1 MSALIGA
8 DALRAA
14 LLTAQAGGEEIALL
28 DVREEA
34 EFGPEH
40 ILLAIHLP
48 LSRLELRAA
57 WLVPRRSTRIVV
69 CDGGGDGGDEALA
82 QRAATILESH
92 GYGNV
97 AVLDGGVAAWRAA
110 GHATF
115 SGVNVPSKAF
125 GEVVEHG
132 YRTPSISAQ
141 ELKARIDAGAN
152 MVVVDS
158 RPLDEFR
165 VMSIPTA
172 TCVPGGELVWRIGAL
187 APDPDTLVVVN
198 CAGRTRSIMGA
209 QSLINAGIPNP
220 VVALR
225 NGTMGWHLAGL
236 ALDHGQTRYLPEVS
250 PAQAQ
255 DARRRAQAVCARF
268 AVPRI
273 DRATLEAWQAAPDRT
288 TFLLDVRSPEE
299 YLAGHLPGS
308 ISAPGGQ
315 LVQATDRYVG
325 TLGARLVLVDDDGV
339 RAAMT
344 ASWLKQ
350 MALHE
355 VAVLDAGLSGGR
367 LPGGGVEA
375 GPGPEHALGLEALRY
390 REIAPEA
397 LRDALADGRTQLVD
411 LTRSVAYRTGHIG
424 GARHGVRTRLAALIP
439 SLPAHDLLVLTSGDA
454 MLARY
459 AVAEAEGLTDA
470 EVMVLAG
477 GNEAWREAG
486 LPLVAGEDGLEAEPV
501 DAHLRAYDCTT
512 NIEEAMQA
520 YLDWEVE
527 LINRL
532 DEDGTLPFRK
542 GGIPGGHAG
551 TRA

>member
-1 MSALIGA
+1 VSATIGA

-14 LLTAQAGGEEIALL
+14 LLAGDEIALL

-34 EFGPEH
+34 LFGPEH

-48 LSRLELRAA
+48 LSNLELRAPY
-57 WLVPRRSTRIVV
+57 LVPRRSTRVV
-69 CDGGGDGGDEALA
+69 LCDGRGEGMAES
-82 QRAATILESH
+82 AAAILEGH
-92 GYGNV
+92 GYRHV

-110 GHATF
+110 GHAVF

-132 YRTPSISAQ
+132 YRTPSISAE
-141 ELKARIDAGAN
+141 ELKAKLDGGED

-165 VMSIPTA
+165 VMSIPTG
-172 TCVPGGELVWRIGAL
+172 TCVPGGELVYRIGAL

-209 QSLINAGIPNP
+209 QSLINAGIPNR

-236 ALDHGQTRYLPEVS
+236 ALEHGQMRYLPEVS
-250 PAQAQ
+250 PAQAEA
-255 DARRRAQAVCARF
+255 ARRRAEAVRARF
-268 AVPRI
+268 DVQQI
-273 DRATLEAWQAAPDRT
+273 DRATLQAWQADPERT
-288 TFLLDVRSPEE
+288 VYLLDVRSPEE
-299 YLAGHLPGS
+299 FQAGHLPRS

-325 TLGARLVLVDDDGV
+325 TLRARIVLVDDDGV

-355 VAVLDAGLSGGR
+355 IAVLEGGLQGGAGLETG
-367 LPGGGVEA
+367 A
-375 GPGPEHALGLEALRY
+375 GPERALGLGALSCTEIAPDALHEALRT
-390 REIAPEA
+390 
-397 LRDALADGRTQLVD
+397 GRAQLLD
-411 LTRSVAYRTGHIG
+411 LTRSVAFRTAHIA
-424 GARHGVRTRLAALIP
+424 GARHAVRTRLAEAT
-439 SLPAHDLLVLTSGDA
+439 SGLPAHDLLVLTSGDGL
-454 MLARY
+454 LARY
-459 AVAEAEGLTDA
+459 AVAEAAQLTEA
-470 EVMVLAG
+470 EVVVLAG
-477 GNEAWREAG
+477 GNAAWQGAG
-486 LPLVAGEDGLEAEPV
+486 LPLVAGEDGLEAAPV

-512 NIEEAMQA
+512 DVEQAMQA
-520 YLDWEVE
+520 YLDWEVD

-532 DEDGTLPFRK
+532 DQDGTLPFRS
-542 GGIPGGHAG
+542 GGLAG
-551 TRA
+551 AAG

>member
-1 MSALIGA
+1 MSVAIGA

-14 LLTAQAGGEEIALL
+14 LIGGEEIALL

-34 EFGPEH
+34 AFGPEH

-48 LSRLELRAA
+48 LSRLELRAG
-57 WLVPRRSTRIVV
+57 WLVPRRNTRIVL
-69 CDGGGDGGDEALA
+69 CDGGEGLA
-82 QRAATILESH
+82 ERAAGILEGY
-92 GYGNV
+92 GYGNL

-132 YRTPSISAQ
+132 YRTPSISAH
-141 ELKARIDAGAN
+141 ELKARLDAGDD
-152 MVVVDS
+152 MVVVDA

-187 APDPDTLVVVN
+187 APAPDTLVVVN

-209 QSLINAGIPNP
+209 QSLINAGIPNR

-250 PAQAQ
+250 PAQAE

-273 DRATLEAWQAAPDRT
+273 DRATLVAWQAEPDRT
-288 TFLLDVRSPEE
+288 TYLLDVRSPEE
-299 YLAGHLPGS
+299 FLRGHLPGAV
-308 ISAPGGQ
+308 SAPGGQ
-315 LVQATDRYVG
+315 LVQATDRYIG
-325 TLGARLVLVDDDGV
+325 TLRARAVLVDDDGV

-355 VAVLDAGLSGGR
+355 VAVLEGGLQGRSGES
-367 LPGGGVEA
+367 LET
-375 GPGPEHALGLEALRY
+375 GPGPERALGLDALRY
-390 REIAPEA
+390 REIAPDA
-397 LRDALADGRTQLVD
+397 LRGALAARRTQLVD
-411 LTRSVAYRTGHIG
+411 LTRSVAYRTGHIA
-424 GARHGVRTRLAALIP
+424 GARHGVRTRLADIVP
-439 SLPAHDLLVLTSGDA
+439 NLPAHDMLVLTSGDG

-459 AVAEAEGLTDA
+459 AVAEAERLTDA

-477 GNEAWREAG
+477 GNEGWRGAG
-486 LPLVAGEDGLEAEPV
+486 LPLVAGEDGLEAKPV

-512 NIEEAMQA
+512 NVEEAMQA
-520 YLDWEVE
+520 YLDWEVD

-532 DEDGTLPFRK
+532 DEDGTLPFRR
-542 GGIPGGHAG
+542 GGIPD
-551 TRA
+551 TRAGPGA

>member
-1 MSALIGA
+1 MSATIGA

-14 LLTAQAGGEEIALL
+14 LLDGAEIALL

-34 EFGPEH
+34 HFGPEH
-40 ILLAIHLP
+40 ILLAVHLP

-57 WLVPRRSTRIVV
+57 YLVPRRNTRIVL
-69 CDGGGDGGDEALA
+69 CDGAGEGLA
-82 QRAATILESH
+82 ARAATILE
-92 GYGNV
+92 GYGYRRI
-97 AVLDGGVAAWRAA
+97 AVLEGGVAAWRTA

-115 SGVNVPSKAF
+115 SGVNVPSKVF

-132 YRTPSISAQ
+132 YGTPSISPQ
-141 ELKARIDAGAN
+141 ELKAKIDRGEN

-209 QSLINAGIPNP
+209 QSLINAGIPNR

-236 ALDHGQTRYLPEVS
+236 ALDHDQTRYLPEVP
-250 PAQAQ
+250 PAQAAT
-255 DARRRAQAVCARF
+255 ARRRAEAVRARF

-273 DRATLEAWQAAPDRT
+273 DRATLAAWQADPERT
-288 TFLLDVRSPEE
+288 TYLFDVRSPEE
-299 YLAGHLPGS
+299 FRAGHLPGS

-325 TLGARLVLVDDDGV
+325 TLRARLVLVDGDGV
-339 RAAMT
+339 RASMT

-350 MALHE
+350 MGLHE
-355 VAVLDAGLSGGR
+355 VAVVDHALLAGADL
-367 LPGGGVEA
+367 ET
-375 GPGPEHALGLEALRY
+375 GPGPERALGLQALRW
-390 REIAPEA
+390 REIAPQALREA
-397 LRDALADGRTQLVD
+397 LATGRAQLVD
-411 LTRSVAYRTGHIG
+411 LTRSVAYRTGHIA
-424 GARHGVRTRLAALIP
+424 GARHGVRTRLAELIP
-439 SLPAHDLLVLTSGDA
+439 SLPAHEVLVLTADDVL
-454 MLARY
+454 LARY
-459 AVAEAEGLTDA
+459 AVAEAARLTGA
-470 EVMVLAG
+470 EVLALAG
-477 GNEAWREAG
+477 GNDGWRAAG
-486 LPLVAGEDGLEAEPV
+486 LPLIAGEDGLEAEPV

-512 NIEEAMQA
+512 DVEQAMRA
-520 YLDWEVE
+520 YLDWEVD

-532 DEDGTLPFRK
+532 DEDGTLPFRA
-542 GGIPGGHAG
+542 GDVPGDHAA